1 MATKWK
7 NSKPAVAFAAF
18 FLGIS
23 MLAYSLSALAGASAW
38 GWNSAYGARDVF
50 AGNYQNTA
58 AFRGEISNT
67 LASFLA
73 MATGGP
79 VDGYSWDNTY
89 YSTWDDWAY
98 SGFASNEPSV
108 VEAEEYQHWLEY
120 QNSTNVIHQSTASSG
135 GYIWDVPEMEPER
148 VWVGPTYTGDS
159 DLPEDELEAL
169 AQWKAA
175 CERQA
180 EAANKRYAEDKN
192 ILYSISYDGK
202 EKYTNAS
209 GISGASGASGVSGA
223 SGAALSADPAA
234 LPEGY
239 NFLLVYEKGAVKI
252 WQDGKAIDVYG
263 DGYYRDGE
271 GWCVPG
277 YKNFTVDEE
286 SMRATVILAAA
297 SSPKLDVKGRYANG
311 GTNWYYSGLYGV
323 EQRLVRLRRQY
334 MQGLTMAAAS
344 LALLALA
351 WAMRGALRTA
361 KRSIAR
367 LTGRVWFECKA
378 FAALLLVLCLFAWH
392 SREFGYTYD
401 ASVLYMW
408 GGNFS
413 SSEEVRAY
421 LLDTFLS
428 SLRTLLWDPIVLLA
442 IFWLVWLLWNDL
454 RRNEKPWRKNLYQ
467 DVFCARGLRLPIT
480 QRLVRRAGWTFAAA
494 LLLAVCGLFCMI
506 VFPIHRYG
514 TISVG
519 ACGIFF
525 GALAVLMALFLQQN
539 RALAGQVETVT
550 GHISAMRSG
559 ALETPLTL
567 PAGSDL
573 AAAADDLHDLQRGM
587 HTAIEE
593 QMKSERMKVALV
605 ANVSHDIKTP
615 LTSIISYIELLR
627 DEPDLP
633 EHVRDY
639 VRILDEK
646 SQRLKTM
653 VQDVFEVSKAASGDL
668 PVKLEELDF
677 AKLLRQTLADMSER
691 IAGSP
696 VTVKA
701 ELPEDAVMIVAD
713 GQRMYR
719 VFQNLIGNALQYS
732 LEGSRVYIAL
742 RTENGRAVAAVRN
755 TSRDEIP
762 DGVDFTARFVR
773 GDESRTDGGS
783 GLGLSIASSFTEA
796 CGGEFS
802 IAPVADLFTATVSF
816 PLAK

>member
-23 MLAYSLSALAGASAW
+23 MLVCSLSALAEASSR
-38 GWNSAYGARDVF
+38 GWSGAYGTRDVF
-50 AGNYQNTA
+50 ADNYQDTA
-58 AFRGEISNT
+58 AFRGEISDKLSN
-67 LASFLA
+67 FIA
-73 MATGGP
+73 MAAGGP
-79 VDGYSWDNTY
+79 LDGYYWGDSYW
-89 YSTWDDWAY
+89 STWDDVAY
-98 SGFASNEPSV
+98 GCFSSEELGIAQ
-108 VEAEEYQHWLEY
+108 EEYDHWLEERLMNGVIT
-120 QNSTNVIHQSTASSG
+120 QNNAVTEAVPGWWSGTTYLRPEAQDFEIPSS
-135 GYIWDVPEMEPER
+135 EEEK
-148 VWVGPTYTGDS
+148 
-159 DLPEDELEAL
+159 EAL

-180 EAANKRYAEDKN
+180 EAAHKSYAEDKN
-192 ILYSISYDGK
+192 LLYSVSYDGK
-202 EKYTNAS
+202 EKYTNV
-209 GISGASGASGVSGA
+209 SGVRGLT
-223 SGAALSADPAA
+223 GMVLSADPAL

-239 NFLLVYEKGAVKI
+239 NFLLVYENGSVKI
-252 WQDGKAIDVYG
+252 WQDGKTVDVYG

-286 SMRATVILAAA
+286 SMKATVILAAA
-297 SSPKLDVKGRYANG
+297 SSPKLYVKGRYANG
-311 GTNWYYSGLYGV
+311 GSNWYYSGLYGV
-323 EQRLVRLRRQY
+323 EQRLLRLQRQY
-334 MQGLTMAAAS
+334 MQGILFTAAS

-361 KRSIAR
+361 KTAVAR

-378 FAALLLVLCLFAWH
+378 LLALLFAVWLFAWY
-392 SREFGYTYD
+392 RKDYAYAYTEVFDVWRY
-401 ASVLYMW
+401 
-408 GGNFS
+408 S
-413 SSEEVRAY
+413 SADGWAY
-421 LLDTFLS
+421 LLDTLSS
-428 SLRTLLWDPIVLLA
+428 SLRSLLWNPLMLLA
-442 IFWLVWLLWNDL
+442 IFWIVWLLWNDL

-467 DVFCARGLRLPIT
+467 DVFCARGLRLPVT
-480 QRLVRRAGWTFAAA
+480 QRLVRRAGWTFTAA
-494 LLLAVCGLFCMI
+494 LLLAVCGICCMI
-506 VFPIHRYG
+506 IFPRFG
-514 TISVG
+514 SMSVG
-519 ACGIFF
+519 ACGVLL

-539 RALAGQVETVT
+539 RALAGQVEAVT
-550 GHISAMRSG
+550 GHIAAMRGG
-559 ALETPLTL
+559 ALDTPLTL

-573 AAAADDLHDLQRGM
+573 AAAADDLNDLQRGM

-653 VQDVFEVSKAASGDL
+653 VQDVFEVSKAASGEL

-677 AKLLRQTLADMSER
+677 AKLLRQTLADMGER
-691 IAGSP
+691 IAQSP

-732 LEGSRVYIAL
+732 LEGSRVYLTL
-742 RTENGRAVAAVRN
+742 RVENGRAVAAVRN

-762 DGVDFTARFVR
+762 AGVDFTARFVR

-796 CGGEFS
+796 CGGAFS

-816 PLAK
+816 PLAEGDGKNS

>member
-7 NSKPAVAFAAF
+7 KSKPTVAFAAF

-23 MLAYSLSALAGASAW
+23 MLVCSLSALAEASAW
-38 GWNSAYGARDVF
+38 GWNGAYGARDVF

-58 AFRGEISNT
+58 AFRDEISDT

-79 VDGYSWDNTY
+79 LDGYSWDSTY
-89 YSTWDDWAY
+89 YSSWDDWAY
-98 SGFASNEPSV
+98 SGFSSTDLPV
-108 VEAEEYQHWLEY
+108 TEAEEYQHWLEY

-135 GYIWDVPEMEPER
+135 GYLWDAAVPQMEPER
-148 VWVGPTYTGDS
+148 VWDSPAYAGDS
-159 DLPEDELEAL
+159 DLPEDEQEAL

-180 EAANKRYAEDKN
+180 EAVNKRYAEDKN

-202 EKYTNAS
+202 EKYTNIS
-209 GISGASGASGVSGA
+209 GIPGVSGT
-223 SGAALSADPAA
+223 SGAALSSDPAA

-252 WQDGKAIDVYG
+252 WQDGQSIDVYG

-286 SMRATVILAAA
+286 DMKATVILAAA
-297 SSPKLDVKGRYANG
+297 SSPKLYVKGRYANG

-323 EQRLVRLRRQY
+323 EQRLLRLRRQY
-334 MQGLTMAAAS
+334 AQGLILTAAS

-351 WAMRGALRTA
+351 WMMRGALRTA
-361 KRSIAR
+361 KVSIAR
-367 LTGRVWFECKA
+367 LTGHVWFECKV
-378 FAALLLVLCLFAWH
+378 FLALLVVLCLFAWH

-408 GGNFS
+408 SGSFG

-421 LLDTFLS
+421 LLDAFFS
-428 SLRTLLWDPIVLLA
+428 SLRSLLWDPTVLLA
-442 IFWLVWLLWNDL
+442 VFWLIWLLWNDL
-454 RRNEKPWRKNLYQ
+454 RRNQQPWRKNLYQ
-467 DVFCARGLRLPIT
+467 DVFCARGLRLPLT

-494 LLLAVCGLFCMI
+494 LLLAVCGICCMI
-506 VFPIHRYG
+506 VFPLHRSG
-514 TISVG
+514 GISVG
-519 ACGIFF
+519 VCGIFF

-539 RALAGQVETVT
+539 RALAGQMETVT
-550 GHISAMRSG
+550 GHIAAMRGG
-559 ALETPLTL
+559 ALDTPLEL
-567 PAGSDL
+567 PTGSDL
-573 AAAADDLHDLQRGM
+573 AATADDLNDLQRGM

-605 ANVSHDIKTP
+605 ANVSHDLKTP
-615 LTSIISYIELLR
+615 HTSIISYIELLR

-668 PVKLEELDF
+668 PVKLEELV
-677 AKLLRQTLADMSER
+677 E
-691 IAGSP
+691 
-696 VTVKA
+696 
-701 ELPEDAVMIVAD
+701 
-713 GQRMYR
+713 
-719 VFQNLIGNALQYS
+719 N
-732 LEGSRVYIAL
+732 SR
-742 RTENGRAVAAVRN
+742 
-755 TSRDEIP
+755 S
-762 DGVDFTARFVR
+762 
-773 GDESRTDGGS
+773 
-783 GLGLSIASSFTEA
+783 
-796 CGGEFS
+796 
-802 IAPVADLFTATVSF
+802 AT
-816 PLAK
+816 